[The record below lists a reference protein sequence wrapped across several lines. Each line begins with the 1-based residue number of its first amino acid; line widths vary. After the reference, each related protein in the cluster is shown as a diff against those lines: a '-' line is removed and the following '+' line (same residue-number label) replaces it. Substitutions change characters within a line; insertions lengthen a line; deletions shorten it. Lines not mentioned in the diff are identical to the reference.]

1 MTISYHFTTI
11 LTSLELKVTE
21 KLGEVGFVLSSAVD
35 LDNLHKGVIMSAY
48 INQDS

>member
-1 MTISYHFTTI
+1 MI
-11 LTSLELKVTE
+11 LTSLELKVKE

-35 LDNLHKGVIMSAY
+35 LDNLHKGVMCAY